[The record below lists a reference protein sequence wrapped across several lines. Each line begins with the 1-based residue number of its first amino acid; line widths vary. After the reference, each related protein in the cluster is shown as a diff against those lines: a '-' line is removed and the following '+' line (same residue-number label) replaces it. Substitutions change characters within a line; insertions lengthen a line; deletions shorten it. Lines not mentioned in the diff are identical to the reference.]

1 MDTPFEGPPSDP
13 LRPRF
18 PHARCTPHHPSCQG
32 LYFSPSFSLM
42 GTREG
47 ADGEG
52 KEDAQG
58 APARALRAVPG
69 HGAERGLG
77 GSRWLLLVLRPWDD
91 I

>member
-1 MDTPFEGPPSDP
+1 
-13 LRPRF
+13 
-18 PHARCTPHHPSCQG
+18 
-32 LYFSPSFSLM
+32 M

-69 HGAERGLG
+69 HGAERSLG
-77 GSRWLLLVLRPWDD
+77 GSRWLLPVLRPWDD